1 MQVTSNNGNGIR
13 LTREGLATIRDYL
26 IGAEHKYDTLDT
38 FEYLADLGDP
48 FAKMMFDGMNTES
61 YFDLEFFNY
70 LRESTETGE
79 RIENEQKF
87 NEIFVDVAKEY
98 INLLEQKLNA
108 ANLDEMV
115 LPNINS
121 EEVIFI
127 YQKAFAKNEQ
137 PLDTWCLHPIFS
149 SLSAHDRQ
157 DFWEKRLNSLAD
169 LKSEILHVKKTYLMM
184 ICQYNE
190 TNFLQKEN
198 IATWLRIRTDID
210 RYRNIDD
217 DEIEERRQE
226 LLANDPEINDI
237 DKSIRIRIMMF
248 GIPRRYHRRDPQGS
262 HQIINGLSVQD
273 RLHDMWFWESAGQI
287 RSSFA
292 SPVDWG
298 TRTEAEISQHLTEA
312 YLERPGF
319 TLPNIEGLE
328 VPIVNGTPTLEDI
341 EQLIQT
347 VDLSR
352 TPSTPSAQVRPVG
365 TLPSQ
370 TTSSTVPQTPNINP
384 TRTTTAR
391 STAISSLN
399 NSAQVPIAAPLDHF
413 EVPIDSS
420 SPNVEIP
427 SSPSLANEITPRP
440 GNLRLTR
447 AEWHRAKTILMVTKE
462 PRLMYEYLI
471 SKGDRYARLASGVIT
486 GDSFTGAY
494 AVNYLNSEAQA
505 NGIELT
511 PQVRSSIEFSMAV
524 GYIDMVGK
532 RFENI
537 EVSAISGDI
546 NHKEASVFHKNVFNH
561 HRLSQNAWTLAPIFS
576 VMPDENREV
585 FWQDTLDAAGDP
597 SKEIRLAVRTY
608 GIMSDALI
616 EMPASQQ
623 LVIHNWFR
631 RNFSI
636 RNAVDTGVIAAQR
649 VGGMFSQPE
658 ISDNMD
664 RINAVVNQTG
674 DPIIDRGSD
683 RLSFWNFPDANNLV
697 QTDRVNR
704 TQQESEQLLTEF
716 YLERPP
722 YIMPD
727 TGLFDVPSI
736 NNAPTIESVDRLI
749 DSLSNFEHRTIIIDN
764 AQDMMECRFEIPN
777 SSSFSFA
784 GSSFSIP

>member
-1 MQVTSNNGNGIR
+1 MQMTSNNGNGIR
-13 LTREGLATIRDYL
+13 LTREDLATVRSYL
-26 IGAEHKYDTLDT
+26 VDAENKYDTLNT

-48 FAKMMFDGMNTES
+48 FAKVMFDGMNTES
-61 YFDLEFFNY
+61 YFDIEFFNY
-70 LRESTETGE
+70 LHESTETGE
-79 RIENEQKF
+79 SIENEKKF
-87 NEIFVDVAKEY
+87 NKILVDVAKEY

-137 PLDTWCLHPIFS
+137 PLDTWNLQPIFS

-157 DFWEKRLNSLAD
+157 SFWEKRLNSLGD
-169 LKSEILHVKKTYLMM
+169 LRREILHVKKTYLMM
-184 ICQYNE
+184 TRQYNKA
-190 TNFLQKEN
+190 NFLQKEK
-198 IATWLRIRTDID
+198 IESWLKIQTHIERFNYIH
-210 RYRNIDD
+210 D
-217 DEIEERRQE
+217 DEIEKRRQE
-226 LLANDPEINDI
+226 LLANDPEINGI
-237 DKSIRIRIMMF
+237 DRSIRIMMF
-248 GIPRRYHRRDPQGS
+248 GIPSRHYRRDPQDS
-262 HQIINGLSVQD
+262 HQIIDDLSVQD

-287 RSSFA
+287 RSPFA

-298 TRTEAEISQHLTEA
+298 IRTEAEISQHLTEA

-328 VPIVNGTPTLEDI
+328 VSMVNGTPTLEDI
-341 EQLIQT
+341 EQLIHT

-352 TPSTPSAQVRPVG
+352 TPSTASSQVRPVG
-365 TLPSQ
+365 TLPPQ
-370 TTSSTVPQTPNINP
+370 TTSPTVPQTPNINP
-384 TRTTTAR
+384 TRTTTIAR
-391 STAISSLN
+391 LTTTPSLN

-420 SPNVEIP
+420 SPNVEIS
-427 SSPSLANEITPRP
+427 SSPSLTNETTPRP
-440 GNLRLTR
+440 GNLRLTW
-447 AEWHRAKTILMVTKE
+447 AEWHRAKTILMVTRE
-462 PRLMYEYLI
+462 SRFMTEYLV
-471 SKGDRYARLASGVIT
+471 SKGDRYAKLASGVIT
-486 GDSFTGAY
+486 GDSFAGAY

-511 PQVRSSIEFSMAV
+511 PQMRSSIEFGMAL
-524 GYIDMVGK
+524 GYINTLGK
-532 RFENI
+532 RFDGI
-537 EVSAISGDI
+537 EGGVILGDI
-546 NHKEASVFHKNVFNH
+546 DHEEASIFHEKVFESHGLPK
-561 HRLSQNAWTLAPIFS
+561 SAWTLDPIFS
-576 VMPDENREV
+576 VMSRHDSEV
-585 FWQDTLDAAGDP
+585 FWQDTLDAAGDTA
-597 SKEIRLAVRTY
+597 KEMRLVVRAY

-636 RNAVDTGVIAAQR
+636 RNAVDTGAIAAQR

-658 ISDNMD
+658 ISSNMD
-664 RINAVVNQTG
+664 RINAVVNETG

-697 QTDRVNR
+697 QTDWVNR

-749 DSLSNFEHRTIIIDN
+749 DSLSNFEHRTIIMDN

-777 SSSFSFA
+777 SSSFSFG
-784 GSSFSIP
+784 GSSFSMP